1 ILPKN
6 VDFDLIDHFEKVSDK
21 DGAVLARRLAK
32 EEGLLLGYSAGSA
45 LGGILQM
52 KDQLSEDDVVVVLFH
67 DHGSRYIG
75 KIYNDDWMKE
85 RGWLEVDLTVKNLI
99 NGKHSDNFISIDRT
113 EKARAVLTL
122 MKEHDLSQLPVVEGD
137 EVHGSITQSALLE
150 FILSNP
156 MKNSNKA
163 ISEIMGNAFPIVD
176 ADMSVKE
183 LNKYISKS
191 NPAVITKDES
201 GKMHIITQYDII
213 QAL

>member
-1 ILPKN
+1 
-6 VDFDLIDHFEKVSDK
+6 
-21 DGAVLARRLAK
+21 
-32 EEGLLLGYSAGSA
+32 
-45 LGGILQM
+45 
-52 KDQLSEDDVVVVLFH
+52 
-67 DHGSRYIG
+67 
-75 KIYNDDWMKE
+75 
-85 RGWLEVDLTVKNLI
+85 
-99 NGKHSDNFISIDRT
+99 
-113 EKARAVLTL
+113 

-150 FILSNP
+150 FILNNP

-176 ADMSVKE
+176 ADMNVKE

>member
-1 ILPKN
+1 
-6 VDFDLIDHFEKVSDK
+6 
-21 DGAVLARRLAK
+21 
-32 EEGLLLGYSAGSA
+32 
-45 LGGILQM
+45 M

-99 NGKHSDNFISIDRT
+99 NVKHSDNFISIDRT

-150 FILSNP
+150 FILNNP

-176 ADMSVKE
+176 ADMNVKE

-201 GKMHIITQYDII
+201 CKMHIITQYDII